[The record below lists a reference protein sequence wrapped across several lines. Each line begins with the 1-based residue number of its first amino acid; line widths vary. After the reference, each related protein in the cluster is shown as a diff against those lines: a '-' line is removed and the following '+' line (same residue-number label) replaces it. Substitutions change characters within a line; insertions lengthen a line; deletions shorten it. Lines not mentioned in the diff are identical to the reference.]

1 MSEAAPRAPL
11 FSVILP
17 THNRAASLA
26 RAIRSVLDQT
36 LKDLE
41 LIIVDDGS
49 TDGTAELLRNYTGQD
64 SIRIITSQQRGAA
77 AARNLGAR
85 EARGAYLAFQDSDDE
100 WMPRK
105 LELAAAVLR
114 ESGPETAGVYGDM
127 IQILPDG
134 QRVEF
139 KAPTVVQ
146 GRLIDDATEDYQ
158 VLRIGIQAAVIKR
171 ECFEAT
177 CGFDEALPRYIDM
190 ELFARLALRYQLQ
203 HLHAP
208 LALYYQGPGISKNR
222 AALVTARRYLL
233 NKYSDLLQTPPRLLA
248 WQYLHL
254 AEALDKNGEKIR
266 AAGWVLKA
274 LARAPTEIGAK
285 RAAWALLGRWRRVAK
300 RA

>member
-17 THNRAASLA
+17 THNRAATLA

-41 LIIVDDGS
+41 LIVVDDGS
-49 TDGTAELLRNYTGQD
+49 TDGTAELLRHYAGQE
-64 SIRIITSQQRGAA
+64 SIRVITSQKRGAA

-105 LELAAAVLR
+105 LELASAALR

-134 QRVEF
+134 QRVAF
-139 KAPTVVQ
+139 KAPAVVQ
-146 GRLIDDATEDYQ
+146 GRLIADATEDFQ
-158 VLRIGIQAAVIKR
+158 VLRIGIQTAVIKR

-177 CGFDEALPRYIDM
+177 GGFDEALPRYIDM
-190 ELFARLALRYQLQ
+190 EFFARLALRYQFKHLQ
-203 HLHAP
+203 VP
-208 LALYYQGPGISKNR
+208 LALYYLGPGISQNR
-222 AALVTARRYLL
+222 AALVAARRYLL
-233 NKYSDLLQTPPRLLA
+233 NKYSDRLQAPPRLLA

-254 AEALDKNGEKIR
+254 AEALSKNGEKLR
-266 AAGWVLKA
+266 SAVWVLKA
-274 LARAPTEIGAK
+274 LARAPSDIGAK
-285 RAAWALLGRWRRVAK
+285 RAARALLGRWRRVMK